1 MVFFYYTLYTK
12 VDLSQLVVQF
22 TLVKIFQIMLIH

>member
-1 MVFFYYTLYTK
+1 MGFFYYTLYTK